1 MLTYTSLVTFP
12 GYFYVYTPNH
22 AAMVRNESVSRRTAL
37 KIAGAAASTALVA
50 GCTGNGDD
58 DDGNGDDDDG
68 PVEIDPGEMVFEGRT
83 AGWELVE
90 PVAAD
95 ESNPTIVLQEGE
107 TYTFT
112 WTNEDGGRH
121 NIELWDDNDEVVEDY
136 QTEVIDEQGAEQSL
150 EFEAVSEITQYVC
163 EPHTGTMIGEVV
175 VE

>member
-1 MLTYTSLVTFP
+1 MASDDP
-12 GYFYVYTPNH
+12 
-22 AAMVRNESVSRRTAL
+22 VSRRTTL
-37 KIAGAAASTALVA
+37 KIAGAAASMALVA
-50 GCTGNGDD
+50 GCLGNGDD
-58 DDGNGDDDDG
+58 DDDDNGNGDDG
-68 PVEIDPGEMVFEGRT
+68 PVDIEPGEMVFEGYT

-90 PVAAD
+90 PVEGD

-121 NIELWDDNDEVVEDY
+121 NIEMWDDNDEVVEDY
-136 QTEVIDEQGAEQSL
+136 QTEIIDEQGAEQSL
-150 EFEAVSEITQYVC
+150 EFEAVSDITQYVC